1 MQRVI
6 ELDELIKK
14 HIDQVISIRRD
25 IHEHPELG
33 MQEFRTSKLVAKELD
48 QLGLEVQTGVG
59 KLGVIGLLKG
69 SEEGKTLLLRAD
81 MDALPLDELTDLP
94 FKSKTPEVMHACGH
108 DVHTATLLGA
118 AKVLT
123 ELRED
128 IKGNIKF
135 VFQPAEE
142 MNPTGG
148 ARYMI
153 EDGVLE
159 NPKVDAALALHVW
172 NLPVGKI
179 GIKPGPIMA
188 QSDRIFITIKGTA
201 AHGSQPQNGV
211 DAVVA
216 AGHIVTALQTV
227 VSRNIDPM
235 ESAVISIGTIHGG
248 NRYNVIADTVKMEG
262 TVRIFDP
269 KLADLMP
276 KRIKSIVEN
285 ICTALGASC
294 EFEYIRGY
302 SLTVNDENLT
312 KEIVSS
318 FRDTFGEENIVVADK
333 PASGGEDFSEFTKR
347 VPSVFFWLGMVSD
360 INKDKCTIHN
370 PNLLVD
376 EDAIP
381 IGIKALVSASL
392 DYLNS

>member
-48 QLGLEVQTGVG
+48 QLGLEVETGIG
-59 KLGVIGLLKG
+59 KLGVVGLLKG

-227 VSRNIDPM
+227 VSRNVDPM

-248 NRYNVIADTVKMEG
+248 NRYNVIADTVRMEG

-276 KRIKSIVEN
+276 RRIKSIVEN

-294 EFEYIRGY
+294 EFEYVRGY
-302 SLTVNDENLT
+302 SLTVNDENFT
-312 KEIVSS
+312 KEVVSS

-381 IGIKALVSASL
+381 VGIKALVSASL

>member
-1 MQRVI
+1 LQKSI
-6 ELDELIKK
+6 DIDELIKE
-14 HIDQVISIRRD
+14 HLDEILAIRRD

-33 MQEFRTSKLVAKELD
+33 MQEFRTSELVAKELKK
-48 QLGLEVQTGVG
+48 LGLEVQTGIG
-59 KLGVIGLLKG
+59 KLGVVGLLRG
-69 SEEGKTLLLRAD
+69 NEDGKTVLLRAD

-94 FKSKTPEVMHACGH
+94 FKSKTPGVMHACGH
-108 DVHTATLLGA
+108 DVHTSTLLGA

-123 ELRED
+123 ELKDD

-172 NLPVGKI
+172 DLPVGTI
-179 GIKPGPIMA
+179 GLKPGPMMA
-188 QSDRIFITIKGTA
+188 QSDRIFITVKGTA
-201 AHGSQPQNGV
+201 SHGSQPQSGV
-211 DAVVA
+211 DAVVVA
-216 AGHIVTALQTV
+216 SHIVTALQTII
-227 VSRNIDPM
+227 SRNVDPM

-262 TVRIFDP
+262 TVRIFDTA
-269 KLADLMP
+269 LAELLP
-276 KRIKSIVEN
+276 NRIKSIVEN
-285 ICTALGASC
+285 ICTAFGAQC
-294 EFEYIRGY
+294 EFEYVRGY
-302 SLTVNDENLT
+302 SLTVNDEELT
-312 KEIVSS
+312 KKIASS
-318 FRDTFGEENIVVADK
+318 FIDTFGKENIKIADK
-333 PASGGEDFSEFTKR
+333 PASGGEDFSEFTKK
-347 VPSVFFWLGMVSD
+347 VPSVYFWLGIVSD
-360 INKDKCTIHN
+360 MNKDKCTIHN
-370 PNLLVD
+370 PNLTVD

-381 IGIKALVSASL
+381 IGIKALVTASL

>member
-1 MQRVI
+1 LQRVI

-48 QLGLEVQTGVG
+48 QLGLEVETGIG
-59 KLGVIGLLKG
+59 KLGVVGLLKG

-227 VSRNIDPM
+227 VSRNVDPM

-248 NRYNVIADTVKMEG
+248 NRYNVIADTVRMEG

-276 KRIKSIVEN
+276 RRIKSIVEN

-294 EFEYIRGY
+294 EFEYVRGY
-302 SLTVNDENLT
+302 SLTVNDENFT
-312 KEIVSS
+312 KEVVSS

-381 IGIKALVSASL
+381 VGIKALVSASL